1 MKIRKI
7 VSLGLAAL
15 MSLSLAAPAFAADGT
30 NTKTDF
36 TATYSEPEI
45 DVVVPQTGAVAL
57 NPLGLDIELDA
68 DDATQTIKGL
78 QIVTTPTV
86 IANHS
91 KMKLDVNATV
101 TTELTGSL
109 KLTASEEA
117 LVGNATKEIA
127 AKTDTS
133 AFVIFQMKVSALKG
147 EKDKEAADIN
157 KEAAAWA
164 YDYTETVNDGVAT
177 PADGCLILNGS
188 KAVTSSKALV
198 TLAAGDAENQTSKD
212 GGVAQMRITGKMV
225 QSPKTPWAEADG
237 LKASVVFT
245 FTPNTTP

>member
-1 MKIRKI
+1 MKTRKI

-15 MSLSLAAPAFAADGT
+15 MSLSLAAPAFAAEGT

-36 TATYSEPEI
+36 TATYSEPDI

-57 NPLGLDIELDA
+57 NPLGLDVEVDE
-68 DDATQTIKGL
+68 TSTIKGL

-101 TTELTGSL
+101 TTELKGSL
-109 KLTASEEA
+109 KLTTSEQA
-117 LVGNATKEIA
+117 LVGNAEKEVA

-133 AFVIFQMKVSALKG
+133 AFVIFQMKTSTIKG
-147 EKDKEAADIN
+147 ADDEDPEKINAEAAT
-157 KEAAAWA
+157 WA
-164 YDYTETVNDGVAT
+164 YDYTETIDAEGVVT
-177 PADGCLILNGS
+177 PKDGCLILNGS
-188 KAVTSSKALV
+188 KPATSSKALV
-198 TLAAGDAENQTSKD
+198 TLAAGDPDAGESKD

-225 QSPKTPWAEADG
+225 QSPKTAWASADG
-237 LKASVVFT
+237 LTASVVFT